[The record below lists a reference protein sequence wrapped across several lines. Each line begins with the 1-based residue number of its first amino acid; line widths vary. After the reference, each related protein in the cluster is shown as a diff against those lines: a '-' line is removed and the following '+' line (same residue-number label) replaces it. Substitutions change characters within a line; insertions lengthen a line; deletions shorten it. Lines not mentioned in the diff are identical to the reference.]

1 MLGVRSLCVSS
12 EVVWVLGF
20 IVIESLFPLLKLFW
34 IIYFFPVIINDHVS
48 TVNYNVDGDWT
59 KNGTH
64 NLVSTVLLWKIA
76 FTLFMLLKY

>member
-1 MLGVRSLCVSS
+1 MTVY
-12 EVVWVLGF
+12 
-20 IVIESLFPLLKLFW
+20 
-34 IIYFFPVIINDHVS
+34 IYS
-48 TVNYNVDGDWT
+48 TVNYDVDGDWT